1 MFHGVSRETVEGH
14 HISSFRLPVIPPL
27 NIKPYQIAV
36 QFPFFAGT
44 LLKAYLM
51 LPNKAISIAEDSF
64 KLSLSDEQV
73 SLLKQYVNLLTDWS
87 ARVRLIS
94 RNDRNFIWER
104 HVLDCLSFVPHI
116 PKDGPLLD
124 LGSGAGLPGII
135 VKIMRPDLEVYLLE
149 PARMKSLFLSE
160 TIAVLGL
167 SNTFAIRARAEA
179 LAENSSF
186 LGKFQI
192 GTARA
197 VARLPQVWDW
207 IEPLLASNGVLI
219 SMKGPGALNEFRHG
233 VPNYLCATETT
244 LTIPF
249 SRRIRSFVF
258 LRRCF
263 T

>member
-1 MFHGVSRETVEGH
+1 
-14 HISSFRLPVIPPL
+14 
-27 NIKPYQIAV
+27 
-36 QFPFFAGT
+36 
-44 LLKAYLM
+44 M
-51 LPNKAISIAEDSF
+51 LPNEAISIAENSF
-64 KLSLSDEQV
+64 KLSFLGEQV

-94 RNDRNFIWER
+94 HNDRNFIWER
-104 HVLDCLSFVPHI
+104 HVLDCLSFVPHL

-149 PARMKSLFLSE
+149 PARMKSLFLCE

-167 SNTFAIRARAEA
+167 SNTFAIRARAEM
-179 LAENSSF
+179 LAGNSSF

-219 SMKGPGALNEFRHG
+219 SIKGPNTLNEFVQG
-233 VPNYLCATETT
+233 VPDYLCATETT

-249 SRRIRSFVF
+249 TRRIRSFVF
-258 LRRCF
+258 LQRRF